1 MPEDSAESP
10 LSPTS
15 LTVEEWDELV
25 GLRQEPRKKGWVWL
39 VYLVLFAAAIPW
51 YWPPSYRGSLV
62 AGLPM
67 WVAVTIASIVLLA
80 GWTVFV
86 ITKYW
91 IDPDDADGDQ
101 E

>member
-1 MPEDSAESP
+1 MPEDSAERP
-10 LSPTS
+10 LSPAS

-25 GLRQEPRKKGWVWL
+25 GLQQEPRKKGWVWL
-39 VYLVLFAAAIPW
+39 VYLVLFAIAIPW

-67 WVAVTIASIVLLA
+67 WVAVTIASIILLA